1 MQKILQGS
9 EVNPTSDGE
18 DRFFAGVF
26 LCFGVALLW
35 CARDLQRR
43 RVYLNFLAAAF
54 FVGGVGRLLSVILVG
69 APHPWYLA
77 MLLVEL
83 VLPPVLVI
91 AAKRVIAP
99 G

>member
-54 FVGGVGRLLSVILVG
+54 FVGGVGRLLSVSLSG
-69 APHPWYLA
+69 RRTRGTWRCCWSSWYY
-77 MLLVEL
+77 
-83 VLPPVLVI
+83 
-91 AAKRVIAP
+91 RRCW
-99 G
+99 